1 MVEPRLDG
9 SFRTNSVN
17 GDYALLFAR
26 AWSERLEGELAASVE
41 ATRSLDAMWRAYDH
55 GDDWIDQFAL
65 DKAFRTK
72 WSADATVIWT
82 ARHVDRWT
90 AKLAQMTGQPEPV
103 PVPALRTLR
112 NALEHLDE
120 AVFDED
126 EDDGYA
132 TVPPTA
138 TRKKFA
144 LADLPNGRLLIGT
157 EASAKLYGLIEV
169 DALRE
174 LASTLTARL
183 DGLMDEMASDYYA
196 QQIIDERRGK

>member
-1 MVEPRLDG
+1 MNLVVG
-9 SFRTNSVN
+9 SQRRR
-17 GDYALLFAR
+17 AR
-26 AWSERLEGELAASVE
+26 CSRAAGRFGGFLSGLISGHRGCI
-41 ATRSLDAMWRAYDH
+41 RSDAVRYMSASASSC
-55 GDDWIDQFAL
+55 FVAL

-72 WSADATVIWT
+72 WTADATVIWT

-90 AKLAQMTGQPEPV
+90 AKLAQLTGQPEPV

-144 LADLPNGRLLIGT
+144 LADLPNGRLLVGT
-157 EASAKLYGLIEV
+157 EAVAKFYGLIEV

-183 DGLMDEMASDYYA
+183 DGLMDELASDYYA